1 MTAKEYLRQIEI
13 IDMKVS
19 QKIEELNQMR
29 DKVTLMSGI
38 DYSRDRVQTTPTTG
52 NKQIEALVDFEAK
65 VWRMVEE
72 ETYFRNE
79 IVNQI
84 QTLTNPL
91 YVDILYRRYVQLH
104 SLERIACDMNYSYK
118 YICNVHGKALQAF
131 QKDVN
136 YCGKK

>member
-72 ETYFRNE
+72 ETYIRSE

-91 YVDILYRRYVQLH
+91 YVDILYRRYVQLQ

-118 YICNVHGKALQAF
+118 YICNVHGKALQTF

-136 YCGKK
+136 FCGKK